1 MVEWAQLTS
10 DELKRVDRNWP
21 VIIPLGLQ
29 EAHGSHLPN
38 GTDSMTAEYVVQ
50 TAAKDLDCVVCPTVN
65 YGYAGSSYGYA
76 GTLGVK
82 LETLAG
88 VLVDLVGAL
97 MDQGFRKVIFLSG
110 HGGNKPAYQLAVDRL
125 AHQYPDA
132 RCAYHDWWTLAGFTD
147 VHHAD
152 AFESET
158 AAAMGIRFE
167 RDRAVDVQVQKTWYT
182 EFFRAKRYPDTG
194 AVNGKPSEA
203 DLERG
208 KKEVADAVEALR
220 QLIRRALE
228 EA

>member
-1 MVEWAQLTS
+1 
-10 DELKRVDRNWP
+10 
-21 VIIPLGLQ
+21 
-29 EAHGSHLPN
+29 
-38 GTDSMTAEYVVQ
+38 MTAEHVVQ

-97 MDQGFRKVIFLSG
+97 TDQGFRKVIFLSV

-147 VHHAD
+147 VHRGRIADLALQARLPAMGALDFYAD
-152 AFESET
+152 AGASSRT
-158 AAAMGIRFE
+158 GR
-167 RDRAVDVQVQKTWYT
+167 TGLPGT
-182 EFFRAKRYPDTG
+182 TG
-194 AVNGKPSEA
+194 ARTSWIVS
-203 DLERG
+203 
-208 KKEVADAVEALR
+208 
-220 QLIRRALE
+220 
-228 EA
+228 